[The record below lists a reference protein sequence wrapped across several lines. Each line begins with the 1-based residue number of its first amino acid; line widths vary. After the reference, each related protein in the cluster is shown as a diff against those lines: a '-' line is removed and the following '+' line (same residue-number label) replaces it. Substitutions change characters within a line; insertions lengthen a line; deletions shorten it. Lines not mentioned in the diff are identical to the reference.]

1 MSPIRDEL
9 LKILETAPDRAIE
22 QTFQY
27 LKSILPNLSYEL
39 EPEDSS
45 VSLNQSRSQW
55 VEQLRQR
62 RARLSARS
70 GHQTVIEMRQEERF

>member
-1 MSPIRDEL
+1 MSSIRDEL

-22 QTFQY
+22 QTLQY
-27 LKSILPNLSYEL
+27 LKSILPNLSYES
-39 EPEDSS
+39 EPEGSS
-45 VSLNQSRSQW
+45 VSRNQSRSQW

-62 RARLSARS
+62 RARLSVRS